1 MRKSS
6 PGRNL
11 TSVLLIWV
19 LVLMP
24 IAVFGQTK
32 VSMPKNKYK
41 IQDDVKIGNEYSG
54 KVEQQFPM
62 VNDYESARYIEDVGR
77 SLVNSIPR
85 EFQQSAFRYRFKI
98 VNARD
103 INAFALP
110 GGPMY
115 VNRGLIEI
123 ARNEG
128 EMAGVMAHEIS
139 HVALRHGTAQA
150 TKQSSLGSQLG
161 TIGLILGGA
170 ILGGQAGAQLGAM
183 FAAGFQL
190 KYSRQYENQADVL
203 GARIM
208 ANAGYDPIDL
218 ANMFKT
224 IAGQS
229 EGGRPPEWLSSHPDP
244 DKRYQAIR
252 NERNTLRVSPNPIKI
267 TRGFT
272 QVKQQLASM
281 PKARTM
287 AEIEKDSKGT
297 ATTNTGGGN
306 TEAGNTGGTAN
317 NEMSTGRYSNRVPLP
332 SYSTRVY
339 QNGNLLQMRVPS
351 NWRQFGGQ
359 NDVWFSPEGAF
370 GNQGITH
377 GAVVGIY
384 QTQQRNLQR
393 ALDEYV
399 KVTLKSNTYLRQT
412 RGYSR
417 TRISGRT
424 AYATMISGRSP
435 VTGNTEYAL
444 IYGTWLQNGN
454 MLYFIG
460 VAPERDSYRYNGAF
474 NRMVRSIQ
482 LNPQA

>member
-6 PGRNL
+6 LGRNL
-11 TSVLLIWV
+11 TSVVLTWV

-24 IAVFGQTK
+24 IAAIGQTK
-32 VSMPKNKYK
+32 ISMPKNKYK
-41 IQDDVKIGNEYSG
+41 VQDDVKIGNEYSA

-62 VNDYESARYIEDVGR
+62 INDAESARYIEDVGR

-115 VNRGLIEI
+115 VNRGLIQV

-224 IAGQS
+224 IAGKS

-244 DKRYQAIR
+244 DKRYEEIR
-252 NERNTLRVSPNPIKI
+252 NERNRLRVSSNPIKI
-267 TRGFT
+267 TRGFSEIN
-272 QVKQQLASM
+272 QYLASL

-287 AEIEKDSKGT
+287 AEIEKDSKGN
-297 ATTNTGGGN
+297 ANTNTGGGN
-306 TEAGNTGGTAN
+306 TGGQSTTTAGT
-317 NEMSTGRYSNRVPLP
+317 EMSKGRYSRNVPLP

-351 NWRQFGGQ
+351 NWQQFGGQ
-359 NDVWFSPEGAF
+359 NDVWFAPSGAY
-370 GNQGITH
+370 GDQGITH
-377 GAVVGIY
+377 GATLGIY
-384 QTQQRNLQR
+384 QTQQQNLRQ

-399 KVTLKSNTYLRQT
+399 KLTLQSNTYLRQT

-424 AYATMISGRSP
+424 AYATMIAGRSP

-454 MLYFIG
+454 LLYFVG

-474 NRMVRSIQ
+474 NRIVRSIQ
-482 LNPQA
+482 LNRQA